1 MSSVIGERE
10 KAKKAKLYFESVTQ
24 DTSQEKRNEIMK
36 LYRKYNNNNKWV
48 SPEPEPLF
56 HQQNHKSPDTVSQ
69 FMIDYIEATYNLFQ
83 IQQKRID
90 ELETVVT
97 ELNTKIK

>member
-36 LYRKYNNNNKWV
+36 LYRIYNNTNKWV

-56 HQQNHKSPDTVSQ
+56 HQQNHKSPDRVSQ
-69 FMIDYIEATYNLFQ
+69 FMIDYIEATHNLFQ
-83 IQQKRID
+83 IQQKKIQQ
-90 ELETVVT
+90 LENRVA
-97 ELNTKIK
+97 ELNAKIE